1 MLIPL
6 IFWICVLVGLAFLV
20 QRLSVGIRSDRPDSR
35 ALDVL
40 SERYAK
46 GEIDREEYMRRRED
60 IKGV

>member
-20 QRLSVGIRSDRPDSR
+20 QRFSVGFKSDRSESR